1 MSWGESTEPGS
12 EEGGLDRAKCRQQR
26 CPREGSGAARVRE
39 PGSELT
45 LNIHRLPHAFLPCRP
60 TLRHLA
66 CSVLATRVLPVLPL
80 SLRLTT

>member
-1 MSWGESTEPGS
+1 MSWGESTEAGS

-45 LNIHRLPHAFLPCRP
+45 LNIHRLPHAFPVGPHSAISPAQCLP
-60 TLRHLA
+60 
-66 CSVLATRVLPVLPL
+66 RVSCPSSPCPCA
-80 SLRLTT
+80 